1 MGAMSHQANTPG
13 LGARKEDSLKAPRDS
28 ELMAAARARAFTR
41 LHERRLAERE
51 QSQGSEPPN
60 RRQSLSCALH
70 GVGLIA
76 AWTML
81 GRSIFAERGG
91 VDDPRDGGKAPTSPV
106 ILRQPHMLAWESV
119 LFQGGQ
125 YALSAI
131 CNYLKLPVGNATLQ
145 GGELPKSVVV
155 SVVERF
161 ERDPPLS
168 AKLYASVAWLAPL
181 SEESLFRVVPH
192 ALLSRDGMRWEVG
205 LPFNVAFAGIHNLV
219 DAHQGTKRA
228 VELSETVKLSLDTFP
243 LSQFMLGAFC
253 WYVTRRYGELA
264 PILAHSLNN
273 HVPAFALIY
282 GGRGILAEF
291 NSLLA
296 EELEREVG
304 HRRDSGRASKS
315 D

>member
-1 MGAMSHQANTPG
+1 
-13 LGARKEDSLKAPRDS
+13 
-28 ELMAAARARAFTR
+28 MATARARAFTR

-51 QSQGSEPPN
+51 QSQSSAPPN
-60 RRQSLSCALH
+60 RRQALSSAVH
-70 GVGLIA
+70 GMGLLA
-76 AWTML
+76 AWTTL
-81 GRSIFAERGG
+81 GRSIFAERSEVASPPGE
-91 VDDPRDGGKAPTSPV
+91 GKAPASPR
-106 ILRQPHMLAWESV
+106 ILREPQLLAWESV

-131 CNYLKLPVGNATLQ
+131 CNHLKLPVGNATLR

-161 ERDPPLS
+161 ERDPLLS

-181 SEESLFRVVPH
+181 SEESLFRIVPH
-192 ALLSRDGMRWEVG
+192 ALLSRDGMKWEVG
-205 LPFNVAFAGIHNLV
+205 LPFNVAFAGIHNVV
-219 DAHQGTKRA
+219 DARQETKRA

-243 LSQFMLGAFC
+243 LSQFLLGAFC

-282 GGRGILAEF
+282 GGRGTLAEF

-296 EELEREVG
+296 EELERGPSTEPVIARPASG
-304 HRRDSGRASKS
+304 SEQRRY
-315 D
+315 